1 MDEMRNEPLI
11 AECAFAWGQVFRLY
25 QNYLDVRGTCYPLA
39 DLTHVHPVYQHV
51 LGISSVRLELRFGKK
66 KVILRGI
73 AAMKDAQVVVE
84 YLTSQYLGRTGADKA
99 WSRTRE
105 AEDQSETVLETQ
117 PVLEEFSA
125 ISLQDLSLKERA
137 QAPTDKVETLTWQR
151 SRQDQ
156 RERKRRRLHAERS
169 VREHGFDIEKLA
181 ERLKEE
187 TLPQVAV
194 PVRLLPG
201 ERAHYSTDATLCGEP
216 VGGTIRY
223 TYPAKDHGTLI
234 LTNKRLVYI
243 GRKNQIVLDYAR
255 LFHIS
260 RLRGA
265 IAFQAEHWYKRE
277 IFEVRRSLEC
287 TMYLECILERYNGSL
302 YRVQSDGAELS
313 NVWGGGR
320 SLEKQAGFTSF
331 APGRY
336 LDYSEPEDEAELTVD
351 TGTMPPSTPG
361 WDMTEVLDGMD

>member
-25 QNYLDVRGTCYPLA
+25 RNYLDVRGTCYPLA

-169 VREHGFDIEKLA
+169 VREHGFDVEKLA

-187 TLPQVAV
+187 TLPQVTV

-201 ERAHYSTDATLCGEP
+201 ECAHYSTDATLCGEP

-255 LFHIS
+255 LFHVS

-265 IAFQAEHWYKRE
+265 IAFQAEHWYRRE
-277 IFEVRRSLEC
+277 IFQVRRSLEC
-287 TMYLECILERYNGSL
+287 TMYLECILERCKSSL
-302 YRVQSDGAELS
+302 YRAQSDEAAQS
-313 NVWGGGR
+313 DVWGGGWPSGSR
-320 SLEKQAGFTSF
+320 AHFKSLVSGT
-331 APGRY
+331 Y
-336 LDYSEPEDEAELTVD
+336 LDDNEQTEEVTVNTD
-351 TGTMPPSTPG
+351 TMPLSIHS
-361 WDMTEVLDGMD
+361 WNMAEMLDTMD